1 MGKYLK
7 IMEITELEL
16 QKKINNGD
24 KIIVEFWSTWCG
36 PCKMMKPIFERV
48 AQNNDTDVQM
58 YTMDIDNNRD
68 FVSSLGIRSIP
79 TIKVFDGGEVKETKV
94 GVLAEQNIKELVT
107 NLLLN

>member
-24 KIIVEFWSTWCG
+24 KIIVEFWSNWCG
-36 PCKMMKPIFERV
+36 PCKMMKPVFEKV
-48 AQNNDTDVQM
+48 AQSNETDVQM

-94 GVLAEQNIKELVT
+94 GVMGEEKILSLVN

>member
-1 MGKYLK
+1 
-7 IMEITELEL
+7 MEITTENLKE
-16 QKKINNGD
+16 KINNGD
-24 KIIVEFWSTWCG
+24 KIIVEFHAEWCL
-36 PCKMMKPIFERV
+36 PCCILKPIFERV
-48 AQNNDTDVQM
+48 AQSNDTDVLM

-94 GVLAEQNIKELVT
+94 GLLAEQNIKELVT